1 MVEGE
6 MRFRFSLFLLLA
18 GLLSAGASSQ
28 EETLGRL
35 FFTPTQRATLERQ
48 RQQGLNS
55 SQNPP
60 ELAGSQTFN
69 GEVRRSDGRNTRWI
83 NGEVN
88 WDRPSAAP
96 RIPVGD
102 TLYPASGEHQ
112 SLIGNGQI
120 VIKPSAKR

>member
-1 MVEGE
+1 

-18 GLLSAGASSQ
+18 GLLSGGASSQ

-35 FFTPTQRATLERQ
+35 FFTPTQRLTLERQ
-48 RQQGLNS
+48 RLHGLNS
-55 SQNPP
+55 SPSPP
-60 ELAGSQTFN
+60 ESTGSQTFN

-88 WDRPSAAP
+88 WDRPSVAP